1 MTGIHVARP
10 IVNRSRNERS
20 QMMKKLWVNGVLV
33 TCGLMLLASVALAD
47 KAEIKKKAQKT
58 AVTLELKEMPADK
71 ALDLISQKS
80 GITIRKKDVPKD
92 IPNVTASLK
101 NVSVLDGIRLVT
113 GMAGFTYVIED
124 DGIVVSCKK
133 KN

>member
-1 MTGIHVARP
+1 
-10 IVNRSRNERS
+10 
-20 QMMKKLWVNGVLV
+20 MKKLWVNGVLV

>member
-1 MTGIHVARP
+1 MIQKKWVTGVA
-10 IVNRSRNERS
+10 VACS
-20 QMMKKLWVNGVLV
+20 
-33 TCGLMLLASVALAD
+33 LMLSASVALAD

-80 GITIRKKDVPKD
+80 GITIRKTDVPKD
-92 IPNVTASLK
+92 IPNITASLK

-113 GMAGFTYVIED
+113 GMAGFTYIIED
-124 DGIVVSCKK
+124 DGIVVSSKK
-133 KN
+133 KEKAE